1 MEQLI
6 KKIAENMIKTRPQK
20 QVVLRPYQKHDAI
33 TRHPLGTVEVDL
45 NRLFPDAPEQSVVKV
60 KTVLKVPY
68 PNAAILGVWGA
79 EAYLNGIRLMPDQ
92 EGYVQIDLAGD
103 DELVFVCKKQNE
115 NFGVQFVLST
125 VHYRGMWASDYLY
138 WIRYTLPEYPGEE
151 GVAVTCLDGE
161 KFIFPPA
168 PVRVCLAELFP
179 EKKYV
184 FAVSYALCDT
194 EYSGK
199 QEMFVDGKPYQGG
212 IIRQGSRVLLRLFP
226 ESDWEDF
233 LETKD
238 FGIPML
244 ETKRNSGT
252 QWMFLGSDNKE
263 LPETDFPKSC
273 QNGFWRLLD
282 GSYIRPYLDTSF
294 FGKWFY
300 ALMVGQYGILKASV
314 FLGASYKQYFID
326 GMNVLADYFFYMQRE
341 YAFFGSPSFLERSVM
356 LTELD
361 PIGTIGMNLCDLY
374 QENHSEN
381 AKNVILALLDAMEH
395 RVLHFP
401 DGTFRRSETMWADDT
416 FMSLPFLARVG
427 EVFEDSSYF
436 EQCIRQMKG
445 FYQRLY
451 WKEKKLFSHIYF
463 IQDQKPNKV
472 AWGRG
477 NGWVFLTLSELLE
490 RIPTDFPER
499 NWLVDIFSEFAEGIC
514 AHQAQ
519 DGLWHQVLDMPESYE
534 ETSCSGMFA
543 IGLLRGVKNGWISS
557 EYWENAERAV
567 TAVAKNCVDSEG
579 NILGVCK
586 GSGCSYEKEYYAKLD
601 TVTNDDHGTGII
613 LAMLAEYLSGKKK
626 EE

>member
-79 EAYLNGIRLMPDQ
+79 EVYLNGIRLMPDQ

-115 NFGVQFVLST
+115 N
-125 VHYRGMWASDYLY
+125 
-138 WIRYTLPEYPGEE
+138 
-151 GVAVTCLDGE
+151 
-161 KFIFPPA
+161 
-168 PVRVCLAELFP
+168 
-179 EKKYV
+179 
-184 FAVSYALCDT
+184 
-194 EYSGK
+194 
-199 QEMFVDGKPYQGG
+199 
-212 IIRQGSRVLLRLFP
+212 
-226 ESDWEDF
+226 
-233 LETKD
+233 

-401 DGTFRRSETMWADDT
+401 DGTFRRAETMWADDT

-463 IQDQKPNKV
+463 IQDQKPNQV